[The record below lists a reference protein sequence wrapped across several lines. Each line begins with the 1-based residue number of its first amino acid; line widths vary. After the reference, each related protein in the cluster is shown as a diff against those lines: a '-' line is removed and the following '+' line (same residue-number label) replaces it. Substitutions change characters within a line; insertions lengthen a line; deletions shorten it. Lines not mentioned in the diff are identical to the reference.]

1 MEEWF
6 KTFSANCCNWISIRY
21 HAVRRVELI
30 GYSVR
35 FGHPILFRV
44 FHCQNK
50 SVGLY
55 NGIISHTVQLWF
67 SLQMLFRFVWIL
79 LLSSISLQSWGRF
92 YEPPGRPPIYRLFG
106 NTDNETVVPEIAFK
120 GHSRS
125 SALSSFA
132 RWPGISTRDRKCRLH
147 LFLDKNS

>member
-55 NGIISHTVQLWF
+55 NGIISHTVQLH
-67 SLQMLFRFVWIL
+67 MILFTNV
-79 LLSSISLQSWGRF
+79 ISFCLNFIVEQYIIAKLGTFLWATRYIPSFWK
-92 YEPPGRPPIYRLFG
+92 YRQR
-106 NTDNETVVPEIAFK
+106 NRCTFK